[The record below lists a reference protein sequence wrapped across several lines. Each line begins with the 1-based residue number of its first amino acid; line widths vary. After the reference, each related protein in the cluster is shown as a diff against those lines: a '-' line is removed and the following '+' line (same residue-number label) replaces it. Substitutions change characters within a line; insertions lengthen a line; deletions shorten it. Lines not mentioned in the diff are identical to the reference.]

1 MKKIKMKR
9 INSGELSV
17 LYFEDGEKI
26 RRMILDASQYK
37 TRKEIVS
44 YVKESW
50 GIEIDENKLSL
61 KSFRLLEED
70 IKESDDISIY

>member
-44 YVKESW
+44 YVKECWS
-50 GIEIDENKLSL
+50 IEIDENKLSI
-61 KSFRLLEED
+61 KPFKLL
-70 IKESDDISIY
+70 DD

>member
-50 GIEIDENKLSL
+50 V
-61 KSFRLLEED
+61 
-70 IKESDDISIY
+70 

>member
-1 MKKIKMKR
+1 MKKVKMKR

-26 RRMILDASQYK
+26 RRMILNASQYK

-44 YVKESW
+44 YVKECW
-50 GIEIDENKLSL
+50 NIEIDENKLSI
-61 KSFRLLEED
+61 KPFKLL
-70 IKESDDISIY
+70 DD

>member
-1 MKKIKMKR
+1 MKKVKMKR

-26 RRMILDASQYK
+26 RRMILNASQYK

-44 YVKESW
+44 YVKECW
-50 GIEIDENKLSL
+50 NIEIDENKLSI
-61 KSFRLLEED
+61 KPFRLL
-70 IKESDDISIY
+70 DD

>member
-44 YVKESW
+44 YVKECW
-50 GIEIDENKLSL
+50 NIEIDENKLSI
-61 KSFRLLEED
+61 KPFKLL
-70 IKESDDISIY
+70 DD

>member
-37 TRKEIVS
+37 ARKEIVS

-50 GIEIDENKLSL
+50 GIEIDENKLSI
-61 KSFRLLEED
+61 KSFRLLED
-70 IKESDDISIY
+70 

>member
-37 TRKEIVS
+37 TRKEIAS
-44 YVKESW
+44 YVKECW
-50 GIEIDENKLSL
+50 NIEIDENKLSI
-61 KSFRLLEED
+61 KPFRLL
-70 IKESDDISIY
+70 DD

>member
-50 GIEIDENKLSL
+50 GIEIDENKLSI

>member
-44 YVKESW
+44 YVKECW
-50 GIEIDENKLSL
+50 NIEIDENKLSI
-61 KSFRLLEED
+61 KSFKLL
-70 IKESDDISIY
+70 DD

>member
-1 MKKIKMKR
+1 MKKVKMKR

-44 YVKESW
+44 YVKECW
-50 GIEIDENKLSL
+50 NIEIDENKLSI
-61 KSFRLLEED
+61 KPFKLL
-70 IKESDDISIY
+70 DD

>member
-1 MKKIKMKR
+1 MKR

-44 YVKESW
+44 YVKECW
-50 GIEIDENKLSL
+50 NIEIDENKLSI
-61 KSFRLLEED
+61 KPFRLL
-70 IKESDDISIY
+70 DD

>member
-1 MKKIKMKR
+1 MKKVKMKR

-26 RRMILDASQYK
+26 RRMILDASQYE

-44 YVKESW
+44 YVKECW
-50 GIEIDENKLSL
+50 NIEIDENKLSI
-61 KSFRLLEED
+61 KPFKLL
-70 IKESDDISIY
+70 DD